1 MNRHSIPV
9 ISDSRPWLRDRQIFV
24 LTGEVFV
31 FSAQKTIL
39 KQWQEV
45 IVMTVWAVPLSQTM
59 VGPFCREGEGGGG
72 GRVRKGIGD
81 ALKRNQIII

>member
-1 MNRHSIPV
+1 
-9 ISDSRPWLRDRQIFV
+9 
-24 LTGEVFV
+24 
-31 FSAQKTIL
+31 
-39 KQWQEV
+39 
-45 IVMTVWAVPLSQTM
+45 MTVWAVPLSQTM